1 MLKSFITPEFVSEF
15 LELFDSEEAVER
27 DYLKN
32 ILHKLYAKLVPRR
45 KMIRKAVNEA
55 FYQLIHE
62 GHKFNGASELL
73 DILASIISGFAV
85 PLREEHIIFFNNVI
99 IPLHKVQTWSEF
111 FEQLLRCS
119 MLFLT
124 KDKALSVYLLKGL
137 LKYWPFANW
146 VKETLFLTELQ
157 EVLEIVE
164 DDKIQELIV
173 PLFRRIV
180 RCIGGTH
187 LQVADRAMCFFE
199 NEYFLSKLKTYR
211 HITFPMLVPVIVE
224 LSEKHWHKILQ
235 ESLVALKTIL
245 SEIDPIA
252 FEDALKISK
261 NDERRFI
268 VKPNKDKRD
277 KLDQKWNKIN
287 SSLKSSNPGYEAPL
301 IPFRTNKLVMDFN
314 PLYKKIYDKEKY
326 MNE

>member
-1 MLKSFITPEFVSEF
+1 MS
-15 LELFDSEEAVER
+15 LFDSEEAVER

-45 KMIRKAVNEA
+45 KMIRKAINET

-85 PLREEHIIFFNNVI
+85 PLREEHVVFFNNVI

-124 KDKALSVYLLKGL
+124 KDKSLAIPLLRGL
-137 LKYWPFANW
+137 LKYWPFANC

-164 DDKIQELIV
+164 DDKIKDLIS

-199 NEYFLSKLKTYR
+199 NDYFLSKLKAYR
-211 HITFPMLVPVIVE
+211 ELTFPMLVPVIVE
-224 LSEKHWHKILQ
+224 LSDKHWHKILQ

-245 SEIDPIA
+245 KEIDPIA

-261 NDERRFI
+261 NDDRRFI
-268 VKPNKDKRD
+268 VKPNQDKRD
-277 KLDQKWNKIN
+277 KLDLKWNKIN
-287 SSLKSSNPGYEAPL
+287 NSLKQSNPGYEQPVV
-301 IPFRTNKLVMDFN
+301 PFRSNKLVADFN
-314 PLYKKIYDKEKY
+314 PLYKKIYDKEKFI
-326 MNE
+326 NE